1 MNQFIISGKIAKMYK
16 NSDKNVKV
24 IIADQYRDITSFI
37 PVMCFDEKA
46 TWATEHLMTGDHVLA
61 RGVVG
66 LYDAG
71 TGEKKI
77 SLIAHQISF
86 EGYPSPRR
94 RETAAQA
101 YSTVVQ
107 QPTERDPYF

>member
-1 MNQFIISGKIAKMYK
+1 MNQFIISGKIAKIYK
-16 NSDKNVKV
+16 NSDKNVKI
-24 IIADQYRDITSFI
+24 IIADQYRDMTSFI

-46 TWATEHLMTGDHVLA
+46 TWATEHLMTGDHILA

-66 LYDAG
+66 LYDTG

-77 SLIAHQISF
+77 SLITHQVSF

-94 RETAAQA
+94 RENADQT
-101 YSTVVQ
+101 YNPVVQ
-107 QPTERDPYF
+107 QPAKQDPYF